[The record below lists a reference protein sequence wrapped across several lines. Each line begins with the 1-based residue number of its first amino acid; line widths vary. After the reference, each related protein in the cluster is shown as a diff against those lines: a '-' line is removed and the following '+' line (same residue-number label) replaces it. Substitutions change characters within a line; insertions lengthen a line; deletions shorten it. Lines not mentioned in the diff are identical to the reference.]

1 MNYYPQFPSSSPGP
15 APLRFAQ
22 IVQVGSGEDAT
33 LVGLTPQ
40 GQLYARYFDEDA
52 GVLVW
57 RPASAFSSTELVE
70 DLTCSACG
78 VTFGKGFPHE
88 RCLDCGK
95 GTLLPKA
102 GPIPPSRM

>member
-1 MNYYPQFPSSSPGP
+1 MTDYPQFNSSSPGP
-15 APLRFAQ
+15 TPLRFAQ
-22 IVQVGSGEDAT
+22 IVEVGSGEDAT

-40 GQLYARYFDEDA
+40 GKLYVRGFDEDLQI
-52 GVLVW
+52 LVW
-57 RPASAFSSTELVE
+57 YPAAAFSSTELVE

-78 VTFGKGFPHE
+78 ETFIKGFPHE

-102 GPIPPSRM
+102 GQV